1 MYINKNIIV
10 MKNFYLCVFILSF
23 IILIFSLYTTYK
35 SQKEGYSSNSTNTT
49 IILLGDSILQNSSYV
64 PRGKAVEDIIS
75 KKSNGTC
82 HCYAKNNAKTYEI
95 QNQVTSIPLDLNNSH
110 TTIFLSAGG
119 NDILDKYVER
129 ANPNLNDLD
138 YLNTIFG
145 AYKNL
150 VKTIKTKMNQA
161 NLVLLDVYYPKST
174 KYLPYTNIIS
184 TWNKK
189 IYDYATKN
197 NMEVLRVSAI
207 LTKPEDFTLEI
218 EPSETGGEKIGQN
231 ILRF

>member
-1 MYINKNIIV
+1 
-10 MKNFYLCVFILSF
+10 MKNFYIHVFILSF
-23 IILIFSLYTTYK
+23 IILFFSLYTTYK
-35 SQKEGYSSNSTNTT
+35 SKKEGYSSNSTNTT
-49 IILLGDSILQNSSYV
+49 IVLLGDSILQNSSYV
-64 PRGKAVEDIIS
+64 PPGKAIEDIIS
-75 KKSNGTC
+75 RKSNGSC
-82 HCYAKNNAKTYEI
+82 HCFAKNNAKTYEI

-129 ANPNLNDLD
+129 NDPNLNDLD

-150 VKTIKTKMNQA
+150 VKAIKTKMNQA

-174 KYLPYTNIIS
+174 KYLPYTNIIT
-184 TWNKK
+184 TWNHK
-189 IYDYATKN
+189 IYNYAKEN
-197 NMEVLRVSAI
+197 NLSVLRISTI
-207 LTKPEDFTLEI
+207 LTKTDDFILEI

-231 ILRF
+231 ILQF

>member
-1 MYINKNIIV
+1 
-10 MKNFYLCVFILSF
+10 MKNFYLRVFFLLIVILV
-23 IILIFSLYTTYK
+23 FSLYTTYK
-35 SQKEGYSSNSTNTT
+35 SEKEGYSSNSTTNT

-64 PRGKAVEDIIS
+64 PRGKAVEDIMS
-75 KKSNGTC
+75 KKLNSSC

-95 QNQVTSIPLDLNNSH
+95 QNQVTNIPLELNNSD

-129 ANPNLNDLD
+129 NDPNLNDFD

-150 VKTIKTKMNQA
+150 VKTIKTKMDHA
-161 NLVLLDVYYPKST
+161 KLVLLDVYYPKSA
-174 KYLPYTNIIS
+174 KYLPYTNIIT
-184 TWNKK
+184 TWNHK
-189 IYDYATKN
+189 IYEYAKEN
-197 NMEVLRVSAI
+197 NLSVLRISTI

-218 EPSETGGEKIGQN
+218 EPSEVGGEKIVDFIIQSR
-231 ILRF
+231 LFS

>member
-1 MYINKNIIV
+1 
-10 MKNFYLCVFILSF
+10 MKNFYIHVFILSF
-23 IILIFSLYTTYK
+23 IILFFSLYTTYK

-75 KKSNGTC
+75 KKLNGSC

-95 QNQVTSIPLDLNNSH
+95 QNQVTSIPLELNNSH

-119 NDILDKYVER
+119 NDILDKYVESSD
-129 ANPNLNDLD
+129 PNLNDLD

-150 VKTIKTKMNQA
+150 VKTIKTKMDHA
-161 NLVLLDVYYPKST
+161 KLVLLDVYYPKSA

-189 IYDYATKN
+189 IYDYANKN
-197 NMEVLRVSAI
+197 NLSVLRISTI

-218 EPSETGGEKIGQN
+218 EPSEIGGEKISGS
-231 ILRF
+231 ILNFFI

>member
-1 MYINKNIIV
+1 
-10 MKNFYLCVFILSF
+10 MKNFYIHVFILSF
-23 IILIFSLYTTYK
+23 IILFFSLYTTYK
-35 SQKEGYSSNSTNTT
+35 SKKEGYSSNSTNTT
-49 IILLGDSILQNSSYV
+49 IVLLGDSILQNSSYV

-95 QNQVTSIPLDLNNSH
+95 QNQVTSIPLDLNNSN

-129 ANPNLNDLD
+129 NDPNLNDLD

-150 VKTIKTKMNQA
+150 VKTIKTKMDHA
-161 NLVLLDVYYPKST
+161 KLVLLDVYYPKST
-174 KYLPYTNIIS
+174 KYLPYTNIIT
-184 TWNKK
+184 TWNHK
-189 IYDYATKN
+189 IYNYAKEN
-197 NMEVLRVSAI
+197 NLSVLRISTI
-207 LTKPEDFTLEI
+207 LTKTDDFILEI

-231 ILRF
+231 ILQF